1 MPNDD
6 ELASSIAEKLADY
19 RHGEIVAPDA
29 QHVEL
34 WGGQF
39 PKSVRSTVLS
49 EMNTVLSNSYL
60 SRDLAVRFLDGLLAN
75 EKLTGGDPKAFWENT
90 SVLKIQ
96 QNGNSQAEM
105 VALFDGL
112 SNSKFGPLDKSK
124 SPNSYIY
131 IDDVIFT
138 GNRVANDLIGWFQS
152 EARNG
157 AVVHIVVL
165 AMRRSGSWWIKQRL
179 DKFAR
184 DSGSKFEYHLWFAVE
199 IENRKSFRN
208 SSEIYWPVSLPESAS
223 EYSTGRYPFEARTAG
238 GTGTPFSSEANR
250 QILEGALLEA
260 GMKIRSFSAQP
271 AANLRPLGFSS
282 FSVGFGAT
290 IVTYRNCPNNAPLA
304 LWWGDPNAAPG
315 HPFRNWRPLT
325 PRKTYAKPFGNF
337 DF

>member
-1 MPNDD
+1 MPTDD
-6 ELASSIAEKLADY
+6 ELAASIAEKLADY
-19 RHGEIVAPDA
+19 RYGEIAAPDA

-39 PKSVRSTVLS
+39 PKAVRSTVLS
-49 EMNTVLSNSYL
+49 EMNTVLSHNYL
-60 SRDLAVRFLDGLLAN
+60 SRDLAVRFLNGLLGN
-75 EKLTGGDPKAFWENT
+75 DKLTGGDAKNFWSNAN
-90 SVLKIQ
+90 VLNIQ

-112 SNSKFGPLDKSK
+112 SKSKFGSLAEPK
-124 SPNSYIY
+124 SPSSYIY

-138 GNRVANDLIGWFQS
+138 GNRVANDLINWFQNGAPS
-152 EARNG
+152 G
-157 AVVHIVVL
+157 AVVHIIVL
-165 AMRRSGSWWIKQRL
+165 AMHRSGSWWIRQKL
-179 DKFAR
+179 DKFAKE
-184 DSGSKFEYHLWFAVE
+184 SGRKFEYHLWFGVE
-199 IENRKSFRN
+199 IENRKTYRN
-208 SSEIYWPVSLPESAS
+208 ASEIYWPVSLPPSAS
-223 EYSTGRYPFEARTAG
+223 EYALGRYPFEARTPG

-260 GMKIRSFSAQP
+260 GMKIRGFSAQP

-304 LWWGDPNAAPG
+304 LWWGDPDAAPG